1 MLFLRMNRG
10 KIVLFKYLL
19 IFFYLAGAWHRAIP
33 QVNTDSLKEVIA
45 DIQGIEKLQAIQ
57 QLAFELQFTSLDEYY
72 EYSRLG
78 FEQALADHDSLF
90 VASFLIDIGYYHK
103 YVGEY
108 QKSIIELKRGEIIAE
123 KSKNRKVLG
132 YAYSALGG
140 VFHELGLYD
149 KALDYHSKSL
159 EIKKELG
166 NSRRLGVPYNNIGL
180 VYYKIGIAEKA
191 EEYFNKAL
199 EIKLANGD
207 TLSCIITYINLGL
220 AFSDQDDQSKYQK
233 AIDYFK
239 KANIL
244 ARKYNI
250 FYRIGFSYNG
260 LGQVFTDLGE
270 YDSAKYYIRLSNEE
284 SYKHEYFGLESSN
297 CYLLAK
303 IAYEEQDFD
312 LALNYL
318 GRSTNLLI
326 KLDDLNRQKNNF
338 GLYAEIFEAKNNLD
352 SAYFYTKRFMAL
364 KDSLF
369 KDEINRNITNLEIAS
384 IEKQSQKE
392 IADREDK
399 ISKSKLFNLFLLSIL
414 VLSIALIIVVFRNYV
429 LTSKINRQLND
440 SKDKIEAQKENLQI
454 KNEQLAEAQIIIQKQ
469 NEVLKNINSNLDKK
483 VTERTE
489 ELNLSNMEL
498 GKAVRDLDQFIYKTS
513 HDLRGPIA
521 TMQGIINLGVIE
533 AKEATS
539 KDYFTTLHKVSTNL
553 NNVLTRLIEVHETY
567 QKKPELEFV
576 DPEGLIMA
584 SRDKV
589 SQYVVDPEIKIVT
602 DLQAKGKWKSDKH
615 LFDLIILNMLKNAIL
630 YRDGSD
636 AMVKIKTELRD
647 KDMFM
652 SFEDN
657 GFGIQPGDV
666 EKVFNIFFKGSYRPG
681 GTGLEIYTAKIAVE
695 KLGGKIVLR
704 KPVKNTIFEISLPV
718 L

>member
-1 MLFLRMNRG
+1 
-10 KIVLFKYLL
+10 
-19 IFFYLAGAWHRAIP
+19 
-33 QVNTDSLKEVIA
+33 
-45 DIQGIEKLQAIQ
+45 
-57 QLAFELQFTSLDEYY
+57 
-72 EYSRLG
+72 
-78 FEQALADHDSLF
+78 LADHDSLF
-90 VASFLIDIGYYHK
+90 VSSFFVDIGYYYK
-103 YVGEY
+103 YMGDF
-108 QKSIIELKRGEIIAE
+108 QKSLIELKRAE
-123 KSKNRKVLG
+123 KIALKNNYREILG
-132 YAYSALGG
+132 YAYTALGT
-140 VFHELGLYD
+140 VYLDVSFYD
-149 KALDYHSKSL
+149 KALEYHSKSL
-159 EIKKELG
+159 EIKEEIGESAL
-166 NSRRLGVPYNNIGL
+166 SLSISYNNIGL
-180 VYYKIGIAEKA
+180 VYYKIGDPDKA
-191 EEYFNKAL
+191 EEYYNDAINL
-199 EIKLANGD
+199 KLQEGD
-207 TLSCIITYINLGL
+207 TSSCISTYINLGL
-220 AFSDQDDQSKYQK
+220 AFSEQNNIDKYDK
-233 AIDYFK
+233 AIDYFQKAIVLAK
-239 KANIL
+239 KHNV
-244 ARKYNI
+244 

-260 LGQVFTDLGE
+260 LAKVYVDLQQ
-270 YDSAKYYIRLSNEE
+270 YDSAKVLYRLSNEE
-284 SYKHEYFGLESSN
+284 SYKNKYLGLESSN
-297 CYLLAK
+297 YYLLAK
-303 IAYEEQDFD
+303 IAYQEQNFD
-312 LALNYL
+312 LALNT
-318 GRSTNLLI
+318 GSRSMNLLE
-326 KLDDLNRQKNNF
+326 KLKDKNRQKNNF
-338 GLYAEIFEAKNNLD
+338 RLYADIFEAKNNLD
-352 SAYFYTKRFMAL
+352 SAYFYQKKFIAA
-364 KDSLF
+364 KDSIF
-369 KDEINRNITNLEIAS
+369 KDDLAQNIAKVRIES
-384 IEKQSQKE
+384 IVQQSQKE

-399 ISKSKLFNLFLLSIL
+399 ISKSKLVNLFLLSIL

-483 VTERTE
+483 VRERTE